1 MLEIKTTKNFPLPMT
16 ERERLLLKDL
26 VDYSQVHSIPEIW
39 SVIGGRFG
47 DTLALLE
54 PHSHPEVMFT
64 YTQLYQQIKLFAGG
78 LQSLGVQVG
87 ICISL
92 IADNSPRWLIAD
104 QGIIMAGAVNTVRSP
119 HTDREE
125 LLYILENSLSTVLA
139 IQNLQTLEKL
149 REGLNNLPIRLVIL
163 LTDEIPP
170 ETETITII
178 NFSQLIEMGK
188 KNKLQIF
195 QKSRNDLATIMYT
208 SGTTGKPKGIM
219 LSHGNMMH
227 QVSNLGTIVQPQPG
241 DVILSVLPTWHTYE
255 RSSEYFLLAQGCTLI
270 YTSIRFF
277 TRDLKQYRPHYMVVV
292 PRILESIYEAI
303 QKQFREQSKIKQHL
317 VNILLSFS
325 KKYIQAKHIS
335 QKLDLNKLNPSTRE
349 IIIANIQKFV
359 LFPLHWLADQFVYK
373 KVREV
378 TGGRV
383 KQIIS
388 GGSTLPQHID
398 TFFEIIGVDI
408 LVGYGLTETSPVT
421 HARRHWSNLRGSS
434 GKPIPGTETKIVH
447 PENYQAVKTG
457 EKGLVLLRG
466 PQVMQGYYQNSV
478 ATHKAIDSEGW
489 FNSGDLG
496 WLTVKNDLVLTG
508 RVKDT
513 IVLSNG
519 ENIEP
524 QPIEDACLQSPY
536 IHQIMLV
543 GQDYK
548 SLGALIVPN
557 FDALEKWMNSK
568 NLQLSLDDASLAQAE
583 GQRINLESKIIQ
595 SLFRQELNRE
605 VKNRPGY
612 CLNDLIGPFKLIP
625 EPFSV
630 ENGTMTQTL
639 KIKRYVVTERD
650 RHTIKAMFSQKS
662 Q

>member
-1 MLEIKTTKNFPLPMT
+1 M
-16 ERERLLLKDL
+16 
-26 VDYSQVHSIPEIW
+26 
-39 SVIGGRFG
+39 
-47 DTLALLE
+47 
-54 PHSHPEVMFT
+54 
-64 YTQLYQQIKLFAGG
+64 
-78 LQSLGVQVG
+78 
-87 ICISL
+87 
-92 IADNSPRWLIAD
+92 
-104 QGIIMAGAVNTVRSP
+104 
-119 HTDREE
+119 
-125 LLYILENSLSTVLA
+125 
-139 IQNLQTLEKL
+139 
-149 REGLNNLPIRLVIL
+149 
-163 LTDEIPP
+163 
-170 ETETITII
+170 
-178 NFSQLIEMGK
+178 
-188 KNKLQIF
+188 
-195 QKSRNDLATIMYT
+195 
-208 SGTTGKPKGIM
+208 
-219 LSHGNMMH
+219 
-227 QVSNLGTIVQPQPG
+227 
-241 DVILSVLPTWHTYE
+241 
-255 RSSEYFLLAQGCTLI
+255 
-270 YTSIRFF
+270 
-277 TRDLKQYRPHYMVVV
+277 
-292 PRILESIYEAI
+292 
-303 QKQFREQSKIKQHL
+303 
-317 VNILLSFS
+317 
-325 KKYIQAKHIS
+325 
-335 QKLDLNKLNPSTRE
+335 
-349 IIIANIQKFV
+349 
-359 LFPLHWLADQFVYK
+359 
-373 KVREV
+373 
-378 TGGRV
+378 
-383 KQIIS
+383 
-388 GGSTLPQHID
+388 
-398 TFFEIIGVDI
+398 
-408 LVGYGLTETSPVT
+408 
-421 HARRHWSNLRGSS
+421 
-434 GKPIPGTETKIVH
+434 
-447 PENYQAVKTG
+447 
-457 EKGLVLLRG
+457 LLRG

-583 GQRINLESKIIQ
+583 GQTINLESKIIQ